1 MFWGSPP
8 VLLWFKLST
17 GGGKTAQTVVF
28 VCVPD
33 VLWSEMRLRCQS
45 SISHAAADVGALVF
59 YLLWSGAGRDV
70 WQHRV
75 LGLFDSCW
83 LLTPHPALLFSCF
96 LVVVVFGVCSCSAG
110 SKIFGTE
117 FYVFRPPPRSTN
129 ESHQYHSV
137 LCVFPCGVG
146 VNESQRLLSLSQSQV
161 EIIYF
166 SAKIQRGT
174 KENYLD
180 STCDFFTLTV
190 AYWQNQFSGWKT
202 QTNIFNLW
210 NCCVQKKI
218 LSPVIVSQHKINN
231 ENG

>member
-1 MFWGSPP
+1 
-8 VLLWFKLST
+8 
-17 GGGKTAQTVVF
+17 
-28 VCVPD
+28 
-33 VLWSEMRLRCQS
+33 MRSFFTCYG
-45 SISHAAADVGALVF
+45 V
-59 YLLWSGAGRDV
+59 
-70 WQHRV
+70 V
-75 LGLFDSCW
+75 LGEMCDSTECLGSSTLAVGFSGW

-96 LVVVVFGVCSCSAG
+96 LVVVVVFGVCSCSAG

-146 VNESQRLLSLSQSQV
+146 ANESQRLLSLSQSQV

-190 AYWQNQFSGWKT
+190 AY
-202 QTNIFNLW
+202 
-210 NCCVQKKI
+210 
-218 LSPVIVSQHKINN
+218 
-231 ENG
+231 